1 MREVIST
8 PDAPK
13 AIGPYSQAIRAK
25 GLVFVSGQVAI
36 DPATQQVIDGDITA
50 QTEHVMQNLSAI
62 LSAAESNLEKVLRCT
77 VFLKSMNDFA
87 AMNAVYGK
95 YFNSSPPARST
106 VEVSRLPKDVLV
118 EIDVIA
124 LTPAEEGGTFYK

>member
-13 AIGPYSQAIRAK
+13 AIGPYSQAIQAN

-36 DPATQQVIDGDITA
+36 DPANQQVIDGDITA
-50 QTEHVMQNLSAI
+50 QTERIMENLSAI
-62 LSAAESNLEKVLRCT
+62 LLAAESSLEKVLRCT

-95 YFNSSPPARST
+95 YFDSSPPARST